1 MPRLK
6 SKSNL
11 KKDNQRLQTR
21 NESKKLLTEE
31 NFNRI
36 MGQET
41 PNENLGLSSEDVA
54 LEEMKPIQLNHSQFM
69 LRDRFDKADN
79 LK

>member
-1 MPRLK
+1 
-6 SKSNL
+6 
-11 KKDNQRLQTR
+11 
-21 NESKKLLTEE
+21 
-31 NFNRI
+31 

-41 PNENLGLSSEDVA
+41 PHENLGLSSDDVA